1 MSYRDVS
8 ESLRAYRERIANDLD
23 EARCAAREA
32 AERASKV
39 AILERELAET
49 ETLLAKMG
57 VARRGLP
64 VLDDVRIA
72 APCKADWDGMAGDD
86 HVRFCV
92 QCEKN
97 VYNLSS
103 LSREEAEALLA
114 AKEGKMCVRIFR
126 REDGTVLTDD
136 CPVGVKRRRRR
147 RAAVAAVGGGI
158 MAAAAAMGLKQTAS
172 ATMGSAVPVAT
183 APTLGEP
190 TVEMGDPAPSV
201 PVPAPT
207 TSTTGQWLGGAIAPI
222 QRLPKATPLMG
233 KPAIVRT
240 K

>member
-23 EARCAAREA
+23 DARRAAKEA

-39 AILERELAET
+39 TILERELAET
-49 ETLLAKMG
+49 EALLAKLG
-57 VARRGLP
+57 GARRGLP
-64 VLDDVRIA
+64 LLDDVRIA
-72 APCKADWDGMAGDD
+72 APCKADWDGMLGDD
-86 HVRFCV
+86 HVRFCG
-92 QCEKN
+92 QCEKS

-103 LSREEAEALLA
+103 LSREEAEALLV

-126 REDGTVLTDD
+126 REDGTVLTGD

-147 RAAVAAVGGGI
+147 RVAAAAVGGGM
-158 MAAAAAMGLKQTAS
+158 MAAAAAMGLESSTSTA
-172 ATMGSAVPVAT
+172 MGTAVPAT
-183 APTLGEP
+183 TALTVGGS
-190 TVEMGDPAPSV
+190 TVEMGDPAPVV

-222 QRLPKATPLMG
+222 QRQPKATPLMG
-233 KPAIVRT
+233 KPAVVRT